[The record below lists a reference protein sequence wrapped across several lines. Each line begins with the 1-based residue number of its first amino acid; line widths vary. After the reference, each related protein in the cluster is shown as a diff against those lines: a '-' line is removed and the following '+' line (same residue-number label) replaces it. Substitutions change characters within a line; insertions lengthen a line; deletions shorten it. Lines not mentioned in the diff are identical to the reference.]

1 MATCFVI
8 QPFDKG
14 RFDKRYEQVFVPAI
28 KAAGLEPYRV
38 DKDLASSVPIDSIE
52 KGIQDAAVCLADITT
67 DNPNVWYELGYA
79 YASGTPVVMVCAALR
94 EGKQYPF
101 DIQHRAV
108 TSYHSDAPDDFAA
121 LGKTITER
129 LRAELKKGSTIR
141 KLASSESVV
150 APVDG
155 LSPNEMS
162 ILALLGGSVLTPND
176 SQSLW
181 SLQQEA
187 EKAGM
192 TKLGCNLAIR
202 KLSTKA
208 FVEARTAEDQNGYP
222 YDAVAIADAGWNW
235 IEFNEERFQLRKRQE
250 VAQSSDSIT
259 DEDIPF

>member
-1 MATCFVI
+1 MPTCFVI

-38 DKDLASSVPIDSIE
+38 DKDVASSIPIESIE
-52 KGIQDAAVCLADITT
+52 RGIQDAAVCLADITT

-79 YASGTPVVMVCAALR
+79 YASGTPVVMVCAAVR
-94 EGKQYPF
+94 EGKVYPF
-101 DIQHRAV
+101 DIQHRTV
-108 TSYHSDAPDDFAA
+108 TSYHSDAPNDFAA

-129 LRAELKKGSTIR
+129 LQAELKKGLTIK

-150 APVDG
+150 APIDG

-162 ILALLGGSVLTPND
+162 ILALLGGNVLTPTD
-176 SQSLW
+176 TQSLW

-202 KLSTKA
+202 KLSTKKL
-208 FVEARTAEDQNGYP
+208 VEARTDEDHNGEP
-222 YDAVAIADAGWNW
+222 YDAVAIADLGWNW
-235 IEFNEERFQLRKRQE
+235 IESNEQRFQLRKT
-250 VAQSSDSIT
+250 DSMTIT